1 MIVFMLAAG
10 LGTRLRP
17 VTNLHPKPCVPFL
30 NVPMGLYAFRYL
42 KSLSVEQLVIN
53 TFHLPE
59 KITELYETQPY
70 FKGQIDFSHE
80 QGAILGS
87 SGGLKK
93 ASRLFK
99 NQTDQTVL
107 MMNADEILFD
117 YDAEF
122 LKKAHQKH
130 ISENNWATLVVMKH
144 PDAGG
149 KFGAVWCEHDGQVKV
164 IGKVRPSE
172 TATPYHYIG
181 FIFLNREI
189 LTTIPDGIETNIFY
203 DILKHQLNVKKVGI
217 HEISC
222 TWFETG
228 NYADYFDGT
237 QKILQR
243 LDPGTQQF
251 INQYDDSILTQNK
264 TGCSL
269 ISKSMMA
276 HLSQVQLEG
285 FNVISKTTNPA
296 SLKSPGLVENR
307 ILFADSVIEKT
318 EPHT

>member
-1 MIVFMLAAG
+1 MLAAG

-17 VTNLHPKPCVPFL
+17 VTNVHPKPCVPFL

-59 KITELYETQPY
+59 KITELYKSQPY

-93 ASRLFK
+93 ASHLFK
-99 NQTDQTVL
+99 NKTDRTVL

-117 YDAEF
+117 YDTEF
-122 LKKAHQKH
+122 LKKAYEKH
-130 ISENNWATLVVMKH
+130 TTSDNWATLVVMKH

-149 KFGAVWCEHDGQVKV
+149 KFGAIWCEEDGQVKV

-181 FIFLNREI
+181 FIFLNRKI
-189 LTTIPDGIETNIFY
+189 LATIPDDVETNIFY
-203 DILKHQLNVKKVGI
+203 DILKHQLASKKVGI
-217 HEISC
+217 YEIAC
-222 TWFETG
+222 NWFETG
-228 NYADYFDGT
+228 NSADYFLGT
-237 QKILQR
+237 QTILEK
-243 LDPGTQQF
+243 LNAETLAF
-251 INQYDDSILTQNK
+251 INQYDESVFVQNK
-264 TGCSL
+264 GGCSL
-269 ISKSMMA
+269 LSKNV
-276 HLSQVQLEG
+276 LSALPADRLEG
-285 FNVISKTTNPA
+285 FNVVSKTTNPDLIQNLG
-296 SLKSPGLVENR
+296 SKVENKV
-307 ILFADSVIEKT
+307 LFYDSVIEKT
-318 EPHT
+318 

>member
-17 VTNLHPKPCVPFL
+17 VTNVHPKPCVPFL

-42 KSLSVEQLVIN
+42 QSLSVEQLVIN
-53 TFHLPE
+53 TFHLPG
-59 KITELYETQPY
+59 KITDLYRSQPY
-70 FKGQIDFSHE
+70 FKGQIDFSNE

-93 ASRLFK
+93 ASHLFK

-117 YDAEF
+117 YDTEF
-122 LKKAHQKH
+122 LKKAYDKH
-130 ISENNWATLVVMKH
+130 IAENNWATLVVMKH

-149 KFGAVWCEHDGQVKV
+149 KFGAIWCEDDGRVQV

-189 LTTIPDGIETNIFY
+189 LATIPDDVETNIFY
-203 DILKHQLNVKKVGI
+203 DILKHQLASQKVGI
-217 HEISC
+217 YEIAC
-222 TWFETG
+222 NWFETG
-228 NYADYFDGT
+228 NYADYFLGT
-237 QKILQR
+237 ETVLKK
-243 LDPGTQQF
+243 LDSNTLAF
-251 INQYDDSILTQNK
+251 INQYDESVLVPNAN
-264 TGCSL
+264 GVSL
-269 ISKSMMA
+269 ISKNVLSSLSA
-276 HLSQVQLEG
+276 HVLDG
-285 FNVISKTTNPA
+285 FNVVAKTTNPDFF
-296 SLKSPGLVENR
+296 KNPGSKIENK
-307 ILFADSVIEKT
+307 ILFYDSVIEK
-318 EPHT
+318 PL

>member
-1 MIVFMLAAG
+1 MIIFMLAAG

-17 VTNLHPKPCVPFL
+17 LTNVLPKPCVPFL
-30 NVPMGLYAFRYL
+30 NVPMGLYHFRYL
-42 KSLSVEQLVIN
+42 HTVPVEQLVIN

-59 KITELYETQPY
+59 QVVELYKSQPY
-70 FKGQIDFSHE
+70 YKNSIDFSNE
-80 QGAILGS
+80 DGAILGS

-93 ASRLFK
+93 ASALFK
-99 NQTDQTVL
+99 QTSDKIVL

-117 YDAEF
+117 YDADF
-122 LKKAHQKH
+122 LKQAYEKH
-130 ISENNWATLVVMKH
+130 VAEKNWATLVVMKH
-144 PDAGG
+144 PEAGA
-149 KFGAVWCEHDGQVKV
+149 KFGAIWCEKDGRVKA
-164 IGKVRPSE
+164 IGKQAPSA
-172 TATPYHYIG
+172 TAVPYHYIG
-181 FIFLNREI
+181 LIFMDCDI
-189 LTTIPDGIETNIFY
+189 LETIPDGTETNIFY

-228 NYADYFDGT
+228 NYADYFEGT
-237 QKILQR
+237 QNILKR

-269 ISKSMMA
+269 ISKSVSA
-276 HLSQVQLEG
+276 NLSQVQLAG

-296 SLKSPGLVENR
+296 SLKCLGLVENK
-307 ILFADSVIEKT
+307 ILFADSVIEKA
-318 EPHT
+318 EAQV